1 MSQLF
6 RRKIYSES
14 DTSTNLLRVLGV
26 WDIVF
31 FGIAAIIGA
40 GSFSSLGEA
49 VFRGGPGVILLYLI
63 CGFACGLQ
71 LFAMQNLPAEFRQQV
86 LLILMPMPV
95 SGN

>member
-31 FGIAAIIGA
+31 FGIAP
-40 GSFSSLGEA
+40 SLEREVSA
-49 VFRGGPGVILLYLI
+49 V
-63 CGFACGLQ
+63 
-71 LFAMQNLPAEFRQQV
+71 
-86 LLILMPMPV
+86 
-95 SGN
+95 